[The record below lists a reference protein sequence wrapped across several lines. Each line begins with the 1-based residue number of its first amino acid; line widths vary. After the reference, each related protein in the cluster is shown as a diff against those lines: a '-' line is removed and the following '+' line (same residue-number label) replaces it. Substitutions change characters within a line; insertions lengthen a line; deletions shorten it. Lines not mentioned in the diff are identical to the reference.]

1 MLFHHDWFD
10 IVVQCLLVW
19 VLVFSR
25 NFLTLGNPVTVLVHW
40 LVGNWSSRH
49 PTWSAATPLRFS
61 RPLKST
67 HTITDNGKMVE
78 WIVSHSTETVVL
90 KSERQSTIWI
100 RYVKSFYIG
109 KLFPF
114 FQFFSI
120 TYIQFKLIH
129 ISYTYVRTVMDKS
142 YFYLFVSNLV
152 NSCPWL
158 YMYATIIKIE
168 DLVIVCVTVKEE
180 VQWAQSQ
187 EFPRRRAWRHMIETG
202 LWPPKTAKKKRGHR
216 KKEKKNPN
224 DVR

>member
-10 IVVQCLLVW
+10 IVVQCLLVR

-100 RYVKSFYIG
+100 RYVKSFHFG

-114 FQFFSI
+114 FFNFFLLPIYNSN
-120 TYIQFKLIH
+120 
-129 ISYTYVRTVMDKS
+129 SYTYRTHTYVQSWTKVIS
-142 YFYLFVSNLV
+142 TCLLV
-152 NSCPWL
+152 TL
-158 YMYATIIKIE
+158 
-168 DLVIVCVTVKEE
+168 
-180 VQWAQSQ
+180 
-187 EFPRRRAWRHMIETG
+187 
-202 LWPPKTAKKKRGHR
+202 
-216 KKEKKNPN
+216 
-224 DVR
+224 